1 MMISLMFAHW
11 AGDFL
16 LQSGWMAVEK
26 SRSLGALSAHVATYS
41 AVLLVASLCLVPPVL
56 AVQFVL
62 VNMAMHFLIDA
73 VTSRVT
79 RRFHQQENQW
89 GFFSTIGF
97 DQWLH
102 FVCLYL
108 TAQAMLTT

>member
-1 MMISLMFAHW
+1 MMISLMLAHW

-26 SRSLGALSAHVATYS
+26 SRSLRALSAHVLTYS
-41 AVLLVASLCLVPPVL
+41 AVLLGFSLWLAPVVTAL
-56 AVQFVL
+56 EFVL
-62 VNMAMHFLIDA
+62 LNMALHFLIDA
-73 VTSRVT
+73 ATSRLAG
-79 RRFHQQENQW
+79 RFRQRENQW

-108 TAQAMLTT
+108 TAQAMLTG